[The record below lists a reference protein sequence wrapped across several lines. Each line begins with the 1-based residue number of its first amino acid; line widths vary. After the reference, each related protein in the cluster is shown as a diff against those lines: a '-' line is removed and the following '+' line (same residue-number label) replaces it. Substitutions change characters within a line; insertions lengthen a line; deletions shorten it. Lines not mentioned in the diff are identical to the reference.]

1 MIIKSYELSNKI
13 VSLEKYVYLF
23 YGENKGLKDDL
34 KNHTINFIKKNKEVE
49 IINFNED
56 QLLKL
61 NDSYYN
67 AIQTGSLFSK
77 TKIIIINFATNKSFD
92 FVNFL
97 LEKNIND
104 VNLILIS
111 NILEKKSKLRQ
122 LGEKSTDIICVPCYY
137 DTQKNLS
144 IIMNNALR
152 ENKINISSESVNLL
166 IENSG
171 GDRHNLKNE
180 LGKIIAYAKN
190 KKTVSFEEVKRLVNS
205 QENLEIDEITTNCLC
220 GNLTKFKRSLNFIS
234 FGNINHILL
243 IKILSRKIEKL
254 IQYQAAQK
262 DYPNIDSLINNVKP
276 PIFWKEK
283 PNVKK
288 QLEVWKNKNLNE
300 LIAEI
305 NIIEEKYK
313 QHYDVSKIIL
323 NDFIVKLC
331 KRANNCSL

>member
-92 FVNFL
+92 FLNFL

-180 LGKIIAYAKN
+180 LGKIVAYAKN

>member
-13 VSLEKYVYLF
+13 APLNKRVYLF

-34 KNHTINFIKKNKEVE
+34 KNHTINFLKKEKEVE

-56 QLLKL
+56 QLLKF

-77 TKIIIINFATNKSFD
+77 TKIVIINFATNKSFD

-97 LEKNIND
+97 LEKNISD

-122 LGEKSTDIICVPCYY
+122 LGEKSADIICVPCYY
-137 DTQKNLS
+137 DTQKSLGM
-144 IIMNNALR
+144 IMNNALR

-180 LGKIIAYAKN
+180 LEKIVAYAKN
-190 KKTVSFEEVKRLVNS
+190 RKTVSFEEVKRLVNS
-205 QENLEIDEITTNCLC
+205 QENLEIDEITTSCLC

-262 DYPNIDSLINNVKP
+262 DYPNIDSLINSVKP

-288 QLEVWKNKNLNE
+288 QLEIWKDKNLNE
-300 LIAEI
+300 LIQEI

-313 QHYDVSKIIL
+313 KHYDVSKIIL

-331 KRANNCSL
+331 KRANNYSL

>member
-97 LEKNIND
+97 LEKNISD

-180 LGKIIAYAKN
+180 LGKIVAYAKN

>member
-1 MIIKSYELSNKI
+1 MIVKSYELSNKI
-13 VSLEKYVYLF
+13 VSLEKHVYLF

-137 DTQKNLS
+137 DTQKSLS

-205 QENLEIDEITTNCLC
+205 QENLEIDEIITNCLC
-220 GNLTKFKRSLNFIS
+220 GNLIKFKKSLNFIS

-254 IQYQAAQK
+254 TQYQEAQK

-288 QLEVWKNKNLNE
+288 QLEVWKDKNLNE

-331 KRANNCSL
+331 KKANNYSL

>member
-13 VSLEKYVYLF
+13 ARLEKHVYLF

-34 KNHTINFIKKNKEVE
+34 KNYTINFIKKNKEVE

-67 AIQTGSLFSK
+67 TIQTGSLFSK

-97 LEKNIND
+97 LEKNISD

-137 DTQKNLS
+137 DTQKSLN
-144 IIMNNALR
+144 IIINNALR

-180 LGKIIAYAKN
+180 LEKISAYAKN
-190 KKTVSFEEVKRLVNS
+190 RKTVSFEEVKRLVNS

-220 GNLTKFKRSLNFIS
+220 GNLIKFKRSLNFIS
-234 FGNINHILL
+234 FGNINHIVL

-262 DYPNIDSLINNVKP
+262 DYPNIDSLINSVKP

-288 QLEVWKNKNLNE
+288 QLEVWKDKNLNE

-305 NIIEEKYK
+305 NIIEGKYK
-313 QHYDVSKIIL
+313 QHYDVSKIIFKESFL
-323 NDFIVKLC
+323 NERDIL
-331 KRANNCSL
+331 A

>member
-1 MIIKSYELSNKI
+1 MIVKSYELSNKI
-13 VSLEKYVYLF
+13 VSLEKHVYLF

-104 VNLILIS
+104 VNLIVIS

-122 LGEKSTDIICVPCYY
+122 LGEKNTDIICVPCYY
-137 DTQKNLS
+137 DTQKSLS

-180 LGKIIAYAKN
+180 LGKIVAYAKN

-254 IQYQAAQK
+254 TQYQEAQK

-288 QLEVWKNKNLNE
+288 QLEVWKDKNLNE

-331 KRANNCSL
+331 KKANNYSL

>member
-13 VSLEKYVYLF
+13 SHIEKHVFLF

-34 KNHTINFIKKNKEVE
+34 KNNIINFLKRKKEVE

-61 NDSYYN
+61 DDSYYN

-77 TKIIIINFATNKSFD
+77 TKIVIINFATNKSFN

-104 VNLILIS
+104 VNLVLVS

-122 LGEKSTDIICVPCYY
+122 LGEKSDDVICVPCYH

-180 LGKIIAYAKN
+180 LEKIVAYAKN
-190 KKTVSFEEVKRLVNS
+190 RKTVSFEEVKRLVNS

-262 DYPNIDSLINNVKP
+262 DYPNIDSLINSIKP

-288 QLEVWKNKNLNE
+288 QLEIWKDKNLNE
-300 LIAEI
+300 LVEEI

-313 QHYDVSKIIL
+313 KHYDVSKIIL

-331 KRANNCSL
+331 KRANNYSL

>member
-1 MIIKSYELSNKI
+1 MIVKSYELSNKI
-13 VSLEKYVYLF
+13 VSLGKYVYLF

-34 KNHTINFIKKNKEVE
+34 KNHTINFINKNKEVE

-77 TKIIIINFATNKSFD
+77 TKIIIINFATNKSFN

-122 LGEKSTDIICVPCYY
+122 LGEKSTNIICVPCYY
-137 DTQKNLS
+137 DTQKSLS

-180 LGKIIAYAKN
+180 LGKIVAYAKN

-220 GNLTKFKRSLNFIS
+220 GNLTRFKRSLNFIS

-288 QLEVWKNKNLNE
+288 QLEVWKDKNLNE

-331 KRANNCSL
+331 KKANNYSL

>member
-1 MIIKSYELSNKI
+1 MIVKSYELSNKI

-104 VNLILIS
+104 VNLIVIS

-180 LGKIIAYAKN
+180 LGKIVAYAKN

-262 DYPNIDSLINNVKP
+262 DYPNIDSLINSIKP

-288 QLEVWKNKNLNE
+288 QLEVWKDKNLNE

>member
-1 MIIKSYELSNKI
+1 MIIKSYELNNKI
-13 VSLEKYVYLF
+13 AHLKKHVYLF

-34 KNHTINFIKKNKEVE
+34 KNHTINFIKAKNEVE

-61 NDSYYN
+61 DDSYYN

-77 TKIIIINFATNKSFD
+77 TKIIIINFATNKSFN

-97 LEKNIND
+97 MEKNISD
-104 VNLILIS
+104 VNLILVS
-111 NILEKKSKLRQ
+111 HILEKKSKLRQ
-122 LGEKSTDIICVPCYY
+122 LGEKSNDVICVPCYY
-137 DTQKNLS
+137 DTQKSLS
-144 IIMNNALR
+144 IIMNDALR

-180 LGKIIAYAKN
+180 LEKIVAYAK
-190 KKTVSFEEVKRLVNS
+190 KRKTVSFEEVKRLVNS

-234 FGNINHILL
+234 FGSINHILL

-262 DYPNIDSLINNVKP
+262 DYPNIDSLINSIKP

-288 QLEVWKNKNLNE
+288 QLEIWKDKNLNE
-300 LIAEI
+300 LVEEI

-313 QHYDVSKIIL
+313 KHYDVSKIIL

-331 KRANNCSL
+331 KRANNYSL

>member
-180 LGKIIAYAKN
+180 LGKIVAYAKN

>member
-1 MIIKSYELSNKI
+1 MSGIELQKI
-13 VSLEKYVYLF
+13 F
-23 YGENKGLKDDL
+23 AGP
-34 KNHTINFIKKNKEVE
+34 
-49 IINFNED
+49 
-56 QLLKL
+56 
-61 NDSYYN
+61 
-67 AIQTGSLFSK
+67 
-77 TKIIIINFATNKSFD
+77 IIINFATNKSFD

-137 DTQKNLS
+137 DTQKSLS

-190 KKTVSFEEVKRLVNS
+190 KKTVSFEEVKQLVNS

-220 GNLTKFKRSLNFIS
+220 GNLTKFKKSLNFIS

-283 PNVKK
+283 SNIKK
-288 QLEVWKNKNLNE
+288 QLEVWKDKNLNE

-331 KRANNCSL
+331 KKANNYSL

>member
-1 MIIKSYELSNKI
+1 MIVKSYELSNKI
-13 VSLEKYVYLF
+13 ASLAKNVYLF

-122 LGEKSTDIICVPCYY
+122 LGEKSTDTICVPCYY
-137 DTQKNLS
+137 DTQKSLS

-180 LGKIIAYAKN
+180 LGKIVAYAKN

-220 GNLTKFKRSLNFIS
+220 GNLTRFKRSLNFIS

-254 IQYQAAQK
+254 TQYQEAQK

-288 QLEVWKNKNLNE
+288 HLEVWKDKNLNE

-331 KRANNCSL
+331 KKANNYSL

>member
-92 FVNFL
+92 FVHFL
-97 LEKNIND
+97 LEKNISD

-180 LGKIIAYAKN
+180 LGKIVAYAKN

-254 IQYQAAQK
+254 IQYQTAQK
-262 DYPNIDSLINNVKP
+262 DYPNIDSLINSVKP

-288 QLEVWKNKNLNE
+288 QLEIWKDKNLNE

-305 NIIEEKYK
+305 NIIEAKYK

-331 KRANNCSL
+331 KRASNYSL

>member
-1 MIIKSYELSNKI
+1 MIVKSYELSNKI

-77 TKIIIINFATNKSFD
+77 TKIIIINFATNKSFN

-122 LGEKSTDIICVPCYY
+122 LGEKSTNIICVPCYY
-137 DTQKNLS
+137 DTQKSLS

-180 LGKIIAYAKN
+180 LGKIVAYAKN

-220 GNLTKFKRSLNFIS
+220 GNLTRFKRSLNFIS

-254 IQYQAAQK
+254 TQYQEAQK

-288 QLEVWKNKNLNE
+288 QLEVWKDKNLNE

-331 KRANNCSL
+331 KKANNYSL

>member
-13 VSLEKYVYLF
+13 VSLKKYVYLF

>member
-1 MIIKSYELSNKI
+1 MIIKSYELGNKI
-13 VSLEKYVYLF
+13 THLEQHVYLF

-34 KNHTINFIKKNKEVE
+34 KNHTINFIKTKKEVE
-49 IINFNED
+49 IVNFNED

-61 NDSYYN
+61 NESYYN
-67 AIQTGSLFSK
+67 AVQTGSLFSK

-97 LEKNIND
+97 LEKNISD
-104 VNLILIS
+104 VNLMLIS

-137 DTQKNLS
+137 DTQKSLN
-144 IIMNNALR
+144 IIINNALR

-180 LGKIIAYAKN
+180 LEKISAYAKN
-190 KKTVSFEEVKRLVNS
+190 RKTVSFEEVKRLVNS

-220 GNLTKFKRSLNFIS
+220 GNLIKFKRSLNFIS
-234 FGNINHILL
+234 FGNINHIVL

-262 DYPNIDSLINNVKP
+262 NYPNIDSLINSIKP

-288 QLEVWKNKNLNE
+288 QLEIWKDKNLNE
-300 LIAEI
+300 LVEEI

-313 QHYDVSKIIL
+313 KHYDVSKIIL

-331 KRANNCSL
+331 KRANNYSL

>member
-92 FVNFL
+92 FLNFL

-180 LGKIIAYAKN
+180 LGKIVAYAKN

-288 QLEVWKNKNLNE
+288 QLEVWKDKNLNE

-305 NIIEEKYK
+305 NIIEGKYK

-331 KRANNCSL
+331 KRANNYSL

>member
-13 VSLEKYVYLF
+13 ARLEKHVYLF

-34 KNHTINFIKKNKEVE
+34 KNYTINFIKKNKEVE

-92 FVNFL
+92 FLNFL

-122 LGEKSTDIICVPCYY
+122 LGEKNTDIICVPCYY
-137 DTQKNLS
+137 DTQKSLS

-180 LGKIIAYAKN
+180 LGKIVAYAKN

-254 IQYQAAQK
+254 IQYQAARR
-262 DYPNIDSLINNVKP
+262 DYPNIDSLINNIKP

-288 QLEVWKNKNLNE
+288 QLEVWKDKNLNE

-331 KRANNCSL
+331 KRANNYSL

>member
-13 VSLEKYVYLF
+13 VSLKKYVYLF

-49 IINFNED
+49 VINFNED

-92 FVNFL
+92 FLNFL
-97 LEKNIND
+97 LEKNISD
-104 VNLILIS
+104 VNLILVS

-137 DTQKNLS
+137 DTQKSLS

-180 LGKIIAYAKN
+180 LEKIVAYAKN
-190 KKTVSFEEVKRLVNS
+190 RKTVSFEEVKRLVNS

-254 IQYQAAQK
+254 IQYQTAQK
-262 DYPNIDSLINNVKP
+262 DYPNIDSLINSVKP

-288 QLEVWKNKNLNE
+288 QLEIWKDKNLNE

-305 NIIEEKYK
+305 NIIEAKYK

-331 KRANNCSL
+331 KRASNYSL

>member
-1 MIIKSYELSNKI
+1 MIVKSYELSNKI

-92 FVNFL
+92 FLNFL

-122 LGEKSTDIICVPCYY
+122 LGEKNTDIICVPCYY
-137 DTQKNLS
+137 DTQKSLS

-220 GNLTKFKRSLNFIS
+220 GNLTKFKKSLNFIS

-254 IQYQAAQK
+254 IQYQAAQR
-262 DYPNIDSLINNVKP
+262 DYPSIDSLINNVKP

-288 QLEVWKNKNLNE
+288 QLEVWKDKNLNE

-331 KRANNCSL
+331 KRANNYSL

>member
-1 MIIKSYELSNKI
+1 MIIKSYELINKI
-13 VSLEKYVYLF
+13 VHLEKRVYLF

-61 NDSYYN
+61 NDPYYN

-97 LEKNIND
+97 LEKNISD
-104 VNLILIS
+104 VNLILVS

-137 DTQKNLS
+137 DTQKSLS

-180 LGKIIAYAKN
+180 LEKIVAYAKN
-190 KKTVSFEEVKRLVNS
+190 RKTVSFEEVKRLVNS

-254 IQYQAAQK
+254 IQYQTAQK
-262 DYPNIDSLINNVKP
+262 DYPNIDSLVNSVKP

-288 QLEVWKNKNLNE
+288 QLEIWKDKNLNE

-305 NIIEEKYK
+305 NIIEGKYK

-331 KRANNCSL
+331 KRANNYSL